1 MSLTAILSAIATFL
15 AGLVQ
20 AVNQYLSQ
28 KQAAQ
33 EVHTGVLEQTVAQ
46 ETAKANDEAIATRI
60 DLQPTPGNK
69 SDILAGM

>member
-1 MSLTAILSAIATFL
+1 MSITAILSALATFL

-33 EVHTGVLEQTVAQ
+33 EVNTGVLQQTVAQ
-46 ETAKANDEAIATRI
+46 ETAKANDQAIATRI
-60 DLQPTPGNK
+60 DLEPTPGNK